1 MTIGRRFM
9 AGFAEYK
16 DRVLMALVGL
26 LCTGGVAWCG
36 WITLKAS
43 EIIPAA
49 EIRQIIRTDSPYV
62 EDRKTISIQLEEM
75 KKSDDKL
82 GLVIDRNT
90 EAINALRVE
99 IARGN
104 KN

>member
-1 MTIGRRFM
+1 MIGKRFM

-26 LCTGGVAWCG
+26 LCTGGVGWCG
-36 WITLKAS
+36 WITAKAS
-43 EIIPAA
+43 EIIPAD
-49 EIRQIIRTDSPYV
+49 EIRQLIRTDSPYV
-62 EDRKTISIQLEEM
+62 VDRKTIGIQLEEM
-75 KKSDDKL
+75 KRSDEKL
-82 GLVIDRNT
+82 GMVIDRNT

-104 KN
+104 NN